1 MQDYQGATEEQHI
14 VVAQLPSPTLI
25 TPDGLDM
32 DGLREDLLALPG
44 LPPDF
49 VAQLRSIEDW
59 QSTLIIPVPGGA
71 SSDDVT
77 IKGKPGLLITS
88 DDGKGAV
95 ALWENDGILFIV
107 GGTESGDTISSMAN
121 SLD

>member
-1 MQDYQGATEEQHI
+1 
-14 VVAQLPSPTLI
+14 
-25 TPDGLDM
+25 M
-32 DGLREDLLALPG
+32 DALREDLLALPG

-59 QSTLIIPVPGGA
+59 QTTLVIPVPEGH

-77 IKGKPGLLITS
+77 INGQPGLLITS
-88 DDGKGAV
+88 DDGEGAV
-95 ALWENDGILFIV
+95 ALWESDGILFIV
-107 GGTESGDTISSMAN
+107 GGTESGDTISDVAN